1 MLLIVDYA
9 RQRSINSHGVTW
21 PADLALGPGCVC
33 GNSHRSLLL
42 VADAEYFGHLSIVVE
57 EITEYSEKTFITEM
71 YIHDVEP
78 NDIKINILVFGVVMV
93 AHCYRFR
100 LASGR

>member
-33 GNSHRSLLL
+33 GNSQRILLL
-42 VADAEYFGHLSIVVE
+42 VAEYVGHLSIVVE
-57 EITEYSEKTFITEM
+57 EITQYSETTFITEM

-78 NDIKINILVFGVVMV
+78 NDIKINILVFGVVMA
-93 AHCYRFR
+93 AHYYRFR
-100 LASGR
+100 FASGR